1 MNDRSAQSTRPETAS
16 SEASGAPSRARRNP
30 LAFVLLTVLIDTMG
44 FGIILPVLPQL
55 IIEIGGL
62 DVSGA
67 TRVGGFLIVTYAV
80 LQFVF
85 GPVMGNLSDAYGRRP
100 VLLISLFAFGVN
112 YALMGLAPTL
122 AWLFLGRALTGIAG
136 AVYAA
141 ANAFVA
147 DVSPPE
153 KRAQSFGLVGAAF
166 GLGFILGPAAGGLLG
181 EAGPRAPFFAAAALA
196 GLNFVYGLL
205 VLPETLPRARRR
217 PFLLAR
223 ANPLG
228 TLRAFRGQRTVL
240 GLALAAFFW
249 QFAFHVYPATWSFY
263 AIAKFDLSPAEIGMT
278 LALSGLSMTIVQGGL
293 TGRVVAAIGEGRA
306 ALVGVTTGVLGFLA
320 YAFVPESWMLYPILA
335 LGGLQGLA
343 MPSINAIMSKQ
354 LAQERQGE
362 LQGGMASVMGLA
374 AIAGPI
380 ALTQTLAHYSAADAQ
395 PYFPGAAF
403 LLAAGLATVCLG
415 LLTFQLRRSEGA
427 RGEEAH
433 ARGS

>member
-1 MNDRSAQSTRPETAS
+1 
-16 SEASGAPSRARRNP
+16 
-30 LAFVLLTVLIDTMG
+30 VLLTVLIDTMG

-55 IIEIGGL
+55 IIEIGGV

-67 TRVGGFLIVTYAV
+67 ARIGGVLLVTYAV

-112 YALMGLAPTL
+112 YALMGFAPNL
-122 AWLFLGRALTGIAG
+122 LWLFVGRALTGIAG

-147 DVSPPE
+147 DVSPPD
-153 KRAQSFGLVGAAF
+153 KRAQSFGMVGAAF
-166 GLGFILGPAAGGLLG
+166 GLGFILGPAAGGMLG

-196 GLNFVYGLL
+196 GMNFVYGFF
-205 VLPETLPRARRR
+205 VLPETLPKERRR
-217 PFLLAR
+217 PFMLSR

-228 TLRAFRGQRTVL
+228 ALRAFRSQRTVL

-249 QFAFHVYPATWSFY
+249 QFAFHVYPSTWSFY
-263 AIAKFDLSPAEIGMT
+263 AIAKFELSPGAIGAT

-293 TGRVVAAIGEGRA
+293 TGRVVARIGEARA
-306 ALVGVTTGVLGFLA
+306 AKLGVLAGVLAFTA
-320 YAFVPESWMLYPILA
+320 YAFVPEAWMLFPILA

-354 LAQERQGE
+354 LGPERQGE
-362 LQGGMASVMGLA
+362 LQGGMASVMGLSS
-374 AIAGPI
+374 ICGPI
-380 ALTQTLAHYSAADAQ
+380 ALTQTLAHFSAADAR
-395 PYFPGAAF
+395 PHFPGAAF
-403 LLAAGLATVCLG
+403 LLAAGLAGVCLV
-415 LLTFQLRRSEGA
+415 LLTLQLRSAGA
-427 RGEEAH
+427 RAAAPAVETG
-433 ARGS
+433 AR